1 MKQNVLTSI
10 LYTLMDII
18 TTTVLYL
25 VFPIISPYIFM
36 VLLILVA
43 ALSAFKR
50 YGVVTA
56 IIITYVILAFIT
68 TLGRSLLLLIP
79 LLLLTYLITEA
90 GIINDIAVI
99 SWTLLFTPFY
109 WLSIPL
115 SIAPSVKGYG
125 IRSIIIFSLLSLLYV
140 IGAAYQG
147 ILWPPP

>member
-36 VLLILVA
+36 ILLILVA

-68 TLGRSLLLLIP
+68 TLSRSLILLIP

-115 SIAPSVKGYG
+115 SIAPSVKGYS
-125 IRSIIIFSLLSLLYV
+125 IRSIIIFFHY
-140 IGAAYQG
+140 YHYYT
-147 ILWPPP
+147 